1 MKESTAHIREFI
13 RHLLSA
19 VANAALYDMQHPQVI
34 RLSAQAFA
42 HLEKSLFERHD
53 FSLAIIENEMVI
65 DGQPQEFS
73 LFLNR
78 FIEIL
83 ATKGISHIR
92 LIQGISH
99 NEINQLISTLATR
112 NKLSGQDVSSSE
124 HIRIGWVDIKDEQ
137 ERAAATI
144 GQGEHVSTLP
154 CSVADIPAA
163 ELARFREIYDAIQ
176 QHHKLKIHGIIETVA
191 AFADVY
197 RQNDKGLMLAA
208 ASIQGAEK
216 LGFTHATN
224 VSIMNIAQ
232 ASALGIEG
240 QTLIDIGVAGMLHD
254 IGKLF
259 LPEELLHKSDTF
271 TPAELHI
278 IKSHPVKGARYL
290 LETAGVPR
298 MAVISAY
305 EHHIRYDHSGY
316 PVIPDGWQQ
325 NLCSH
330 ITAISDTYDA
340 LRSKRTYRDAL
351 SLKQIASIMI
361 DMMGIELHPVLTKN
375 FLNML
380 ARHIRQQ

>member
-1 MKESTAHIREFI
+1 MKASSAHIREFI

-19 VANAALYDMQHPQVI
+19 VANASLYDMQHPQVI
-34 RLSAQAFA
+34 RLSAQSFE
-42 HLEKSLFERHD
+42 HLGQALSERHD

-65 DGQPQEFS
+65 DGRPQEFS

-78 FIEIL
+78 FVEIL
-83 ATKGISHIR
+83 AAKGISHVR

-99 NEINQLISTLATR
+99 NEINQLIHTLASR
-112 NKLSGQDVSSSE
+112 NRLSGQEVSSSE
-124 HIRIGWVDIKDEQ
+124 HIRIGWIDIKDEQ
-137 ERAAATI
+137 ERATATV
-144 GQGEHVSTLP
+144 GEGENMPGLP
-154 CSVADIPAA
+154 RTVTDIPAA

-191 AFADVY
+191 SFVDVY
-197 RQNDKGLMLAA
+197 RQDDKGLMLAA
-208 ASIQGAEK
+208 TSIQGAEK
-216 LGFTHATN
+216 LGFTHSTN
-224 VSIMNIAQ
+224 VSIMNIAL
-232 ASALGIEG
+232 ASALDIQG
-240 QTLIDIGVAGMLHD
+240 QLLIDIGVAGMLHD
-254 IGKLF
+254 VGKLF

-271 TPAELHI
+271 TPSELHI

-305 EHHIRYDHSGY
+305 EHHIRYDLSGY
-316 PVIPDGWQQ
+316 PAVPAGWQQ

-380 ARHIRQQ
+380 ARLIKQQ